1 MADNQ
6 FTHLPLPFQ
15 YQGRPKLRGFPN
27 PNERTQANVSNRT
40 EHGGYVKRRSAELS
54 RFWRERQASRQREKL
69 PEIKSGIPLLLE
81 IDPTTDVGFL
91 KGLGFEVVCEIEEG
105 FIIVATDDIDMNTL
119 NNKADGFIQNINNR
133 CNTPARIYALC
144 EDNDRLAKVLSSEL
158 RGKWS
163 NIVPEQTYII
173 DIGVSCCGGIELPK
187 CPAQNEGESEEHY
200 SQRLS
205 NWERK
210 STEAYMRWDELKLER
225 ESTIETF
232 VSEYDGEILNYT
244 EENLGISR
252 LPDSFSARLK
262 ISGKCL
268 VDLVLNFAYIFE
280 VSEAEDITLDSQSAT
295 NELIDERLTIIA
307 PEESDP
313 VVCVIDSGVQ
323 EEHKY
328 LAPAIV
334 SANSVSLLPN
344 NAIVAD
350 EVANGG
356 HGTRV
361 AGAIL
366 YPKTVPNSGDYKLP
380 CWIRNFRVLDESNSM
395 PQTLYP
401 PIVISSAV
409 NAYWGAEEK
418 NPKIYNHSIGT
429 RRSCELKHM
438 SAWAAEIDSQSY
450 NNDILFIQAAG
461 NIPEEI
467 IAAYWQYGSPYPDYF
482 DKELCRISDPAQ
494 SLQALTVGSV
504 SSCDYETEDKIALG
518 SKDEISSFS
527 RSGPGIWDVIKP
539 EVVEYGGT
547 HVWNKGSTP
556 PQLTTPSDVCP
567 ELIRKSPE
575 GPAYARDTVGTSFSA
590 PKVSYI
596 ASQIQKILPDSPAL
610 LYRALIAQSARWPAL
625 HNTMTKSQCVSTL
638 RHIGYGIP
646 DIDRATHND
655 EYRITLITPNLME
668 IGANEAHIFKIPIPE
683 ELSSVG
689 EDFDVLVEIT
699 LSYAA
704 NPRRTRRYV
713 KSYLSTWLEW
723 CCSKIGETSESFARR
738 IFETGSAVD
747 DDGNF
752 DWAIGDATNHGRTD
766 GYSRKNGTLQ
776 KDWCII
782 KSNQLSDAFC
792 IAVRGHGGWGDV
804 FKAKYS
810 LSVSFEAIN
819 QDIAIYEPIRTEIE
833 SVIESREIEVELS
846 NPSEQVALSPSN

>member
-187 CPAQNEGESEEHY
+187 CPVQNEGESEEHY

-295 NELIDERLTIIA
+295 NELVDERLNIIA

-334 SANSVSLLPN
+334 SADSVSLLPN

-409 NAYWGAEEK
+409 NAYWRAEEK
-418 NPKIYNHSIGT
+418 NSKIYNHSIGT

-438 SAWAAEIDSQSY
+438 SAWQQKSIHSHITMTFY
-450 NNDILFIQAAG
+450 LFRPQVIF
-461 NIPEEI
+461 PKK
-467 IAAYWQYGSPYPDYF
+467 S
-482 DKELCRISDPAQ
+482 LRRI
-494 SLQALTVGSV
+494 
-504 SSCDYETEDKIALG
+504 
-518 SKDEISSFS
+518 
-527 RSGPGIWDVIKP
+527 
-539 EVVEYGGT
+539 
-547 HVWNKGSTP
+547 GSTDRLRP
-556 PQLTTPSDVCP
+556 II
-567 ELIRKSPE
+567 LIK
-575 GPAYARDTVGTSFSA
+575 
-590 PKVSYI
+590 
-596 ASQIQKILPDSPAL
+596 
-610 LYRALIAQSARWPAL
+610 
-625 HNTMTKSQCVSTL
+625 
-638 RHIGYGIP
+638 
-646 DIDRATHND
+646 
-655 EYRITLITPNLME
+655 
-668 IGANEAHIFKIPIPE
+668 
-683 ELSSVG
+683 
-689 EDFDVLVEIT
+689 
-699 LSYAA
+699 
-704 NPRRTRRYV
+704 
-713 KSYLSTWLEW
+713 
-723 CCSKIGETSESFARR
+723 SFA
-738 IFETGSAVD
+738 E
-747 DDGNF
+747 
-752 DWAIGDATNHGRTD
+752 
-766 GYSRKNGTLQ
+766 Y
-776 KDWCII
+776 
-782 KSNQLSDAFC
+782 
-792 IAVRGHGGWGDV
+792 
-804 FKAKYS
+804 
-810 LSVSFEAIN
+810 
-819 QDIAIYEPIRTEIE
+819 PIR
-833 SVIESREIEVELS
+833 RKAYKL
-846 NPSEQVALSPSN
+846 